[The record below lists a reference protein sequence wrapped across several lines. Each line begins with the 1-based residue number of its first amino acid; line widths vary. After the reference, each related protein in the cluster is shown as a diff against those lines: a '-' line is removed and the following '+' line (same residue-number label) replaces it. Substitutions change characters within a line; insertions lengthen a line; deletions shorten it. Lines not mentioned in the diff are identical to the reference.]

1 MKFSFNRAMGVIV
14 ISSASLLAVTSCSKS
29 NSSNNSSAG
38 ITATVGGSAWASNFP
53 VQGVYST
60 AASAFLI
67 QGVEVKSG
75 DSTGFEVG
83 FGMPI
88 TLNQALTSD
97 GVITDVAYVVEKS
110 LTLYDGSPISGGHS
124 TVTVTAYDSTGHKVS
139 GTFSGV
145 LYNDL
150 NPTDSVVIANGKFSS
165 TYVVQ

>member
-1 MKFSFNRAMGVIV
+1 MKFSFNRAMGIIV

-29 NSSNNSSAG
+29 NSNNSSSAG
-38 ITATVGGSAWASNFP
+38 ITATVGGTAWASNFP

-60 AASAFLI
+60 VGSAFLI

-83 FGMPI
+83 FGTPI

-97 GVITDVAYVVEKS
+97 GVIIDVVYLVEKTQ
-110 LTLYDGSPISGGHS
+110 TLYDGSPISGGHS
-124 TVTVTAYDSTGHKVS
+124 TVTVTSYDSTGHKVS

-145 LYNDL
+145 LYNQL
-150 NPTDSVVIANGKFSS
+150 NSGDSVVVANGKFSS
-165 TYVVQ
+165 TYLVQ